1 MPSSQRTVAEDFVA
15 IGEDHERQI
24 AELTAEN
31 AYQRGLRLL
40 YMWVG
45 SGLTVRQIADF
56 VDLSPARV
64 GQLLD
69 EVKRRVQVP
78 RGLTPEGDTHVE
90 CMVVSL
96 RGLIT
101 SWGVTPPPA
110 PSDDPWSRKLAQ
122 ALIDAYLAAGG
133 DEGAWGLASPSAATL
148 SLKETCAR
156 CGQPLLRWHSV
167 AADRKPSIAHGL
179 ITPSRI

>member
-1 MPSSQRTVAEDFVA
+1 MSSRQRTIAEDFLA
-15 IGEDHERQI
+15 ISQEYEQQVSQLN
-24 AELTAEN
+24 AEA

-40 YMWVG
+40 YMWVDR
-45 SGLTVRQIADF
+45 GLTVRQIADL

-78 RGLTPEGDTHVE
+78 RGLTPEGVTHVE
-90 CMVVSL
+90 CMIVAL

-101 SWGVTPPPA
+101 SWGITLPPA
-110 PSDDPWSRKLAQ
+110 PSDDSSSRKLAR
-122 ALIDAYLAAGG
+122 ALINAYLANGG
-133 DEGAWGLASPSAATL
+133 EEGLWSLASPSAATL

-167 AADRKPSIAHGL
+167 AADRKPVIAHGM
-179 ITPSRI
+179 ITPDQA

>member
-1 MPSSQRTVAEDFVA
+1 MSSGQRTVAEDFLA
-15 IGEDHERQI
+15 TSQAYEQRI
-24 AELTAEN
+24 AELNAEA

-40 YMWVG
+40 YMWVD
-45 SGLTVRQIADF
+45 SGLTVRQIAEL

-78 RGLTPEGDTHVE
+78 RGLTPDGATHVD
-90 CMVVSL
+90 CMVVAL

-101 SWGVTPPPA
+101 SWGVTPPLA
-110 PSDDPWSRKLAQ
+110 PTDDAWSRKLAQ
-122 ALIDAYLAAGG
+122 ALIDAYVASGG
-133 DEGAWGLASPSAATL
+133 EEGLWGLASPSAATL

-156 CGQPLLRWHSV
+156 CRQPLLRWHYV
-167 AADRKPSIAHGL
+167 AADRKPVIAHGM
-179 ITPSRI
+179 ITPDRA

>member
-1 MPSSQRTVAEDFVA
+1 MSSGQRTVAEDFVA
-15 IGEDHERQI
+15 IGEDHDRQI
-24 AELTAEN
+24 AELNAEN

-40 YMWVG
+40 YMWTD
-45 SGLTVRQIADF
+45 SGLTVRQIADH

-78 RGLTPEGDTHVE
+78 RGLTPDGATHVE
-90 CMVVSL
+90 CMIVSL

-110 PSDDPWSRKLAQ
+110 PSDDPSSRKLAR
-122 ALIDAYLAAGG
+122 ALIDAYLANGG
-133 DEGAWGLASPSAATL
+133 EEGLWSLASPSAATL
-148 SLKETCAR
+148 NLKETCAR
-156 CGQPLLRWHSV
+156 CGQPLLRWHFV

-179 ITPSRI
+179 ITPGRT